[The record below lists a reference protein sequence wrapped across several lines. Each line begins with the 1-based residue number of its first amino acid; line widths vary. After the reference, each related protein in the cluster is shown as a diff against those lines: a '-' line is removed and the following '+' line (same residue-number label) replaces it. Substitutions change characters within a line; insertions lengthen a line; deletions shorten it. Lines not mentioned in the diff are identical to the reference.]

1 MFHLAKVSSAPQ
13 YESYVE
19 ETQFDDLDGTTN
31 KKTKSN

>member
-19 ETQFDDLDGTTN
+19 TQFDDLDGTTN